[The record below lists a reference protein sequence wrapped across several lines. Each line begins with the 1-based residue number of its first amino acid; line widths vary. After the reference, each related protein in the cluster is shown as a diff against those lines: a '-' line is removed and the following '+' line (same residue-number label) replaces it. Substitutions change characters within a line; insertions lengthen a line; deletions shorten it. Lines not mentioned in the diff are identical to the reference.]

1 MLKLKLLL
9 LLFFQ
14 AQDLGHLIIIM
25 FIKNYF
31 LLGMMNIFIFLGKL
45 KKLSLFEE
53 ISIKVSKED
62 IIEYDF

>member
-14 AQDLGHLIIIM
+14 VQDLGHLIIIM

-53 ISIKVSKED
+53 ISIKVSRVD

>member
-14 AQDLGHLIIIM
+14 VQDLGHLIIIM

-31 LLGMMNIFIFLGKL
+31 LLDMKNIFIFLRKL

-53 ISIKVSKED
+53 ISIKVSRVD

>member
-14 AQDLGHLIIIM
+14 VQDLVHLIIIM

-53 ISIKVSKED
+53 ISIKVSRVD